1 MGNGWQPDPIERII
15 VFCVLEPFDA
25 LYDTLL
31 HGGDDIVEDLA
42 KFVFFYLVYRLLNGW
57 KLTDIQHGFIPRQPC
72 LFAIIKICLAILS
85 FPLIN
90 FLADELGGLVDL
102 SATGAADRY
111 PLIIDLAGDVAEDI
125 MKIPLYAV
133 LGVTIYMTI
142 GETSP

>member
-1 MGNGWQPDPIERII
+1 MGNEWQPDPIERII
-15 VFCVLEPFDA
+15 VFCILEPLDA

-42 KFVFFYLVYRLLNGW
+42 KFALFYLVYRLLSG
-57 KLTDIQHGFIPRQPC
+57 TDIRHRFLPRQPC
-72 LFAIIKICLAILS
+72 LFAIIKIIFVILA
-85 FPLIN
+85 FPVIN
-90 FLADELGGLVDL
+90 FLADELGGLVDR

-111 PLIIDLAGDVAEDI
+111 PLIIDLSGDLAEDI